1 MKEYKFKIDTKLP
14 SLNEYINACRRNA
27 YSGGSFKKDTD
38 MICSLYIRKAKI
50 PEIKNPVHIRFEW
63 HESTQKRDLDNVAG
77 YGHKTILDALVS
89 CGCLKDDSPKYVKGF
104 TDDFVKDKKC
114 FVVVTI
120 TELSE

>member
-27 YSGGSFKKDTD
+27 YSGGNFKKDTD
-38 MICSLYIRKAKI
+38 MICSVFIRKAKI
-50 PEIKNPVHIRFEW
+50 PEIKSPVHIRFEW

-89 CGCLKDDSPKYVKGF
+89 CGCLKDDSPKHVKGF

-114 FVVVTI
+114 FCVVTI
-120 TELSE
+120 TELE

>member
-27 YSGGSFKKDTD
+27 YSGGNFKKDTD
-38 MICSLYIRKAKI
+38 MICSVFIRNARIPAIKKPVKI
-50 PEIKNPVHIRFEW
+50 HFEW
-63 HESTQKRDLDNVAG
+63 HESTQKRDLDNIAG

-104 TDDFVKDKKC
+104 TDDFIKDKKSFC
-114 FVVVTI
+114 AVTI
-120 TELSE
+120 TELE